1 MTDQEA
7 KRGRKRPRDVN
18 QLAKRVVDIATGS
31 DHTHISEDHK
41 DGKDPAAVSLGRRGG
56 LKGGVA
62 RAKSLSP
69 SERREIAQRAA
80 RARWKKDDGRDSD
93 TE

>member
-7 KRGRKRPRDVN
+7 RRGRKRPKDVN
-18 QLAKRVVDIATGS
+18 QLAKRIVDIATDG
-31 DHTHISEDHK
+31 DDTDVPTQA
-41 DGKDPAAVSLGRRGG
+41 DGGKDPAAVSLGRRGG

-69 SERREIAQRAA
+69 SVRREIAQRAA
-80 RARWKKDDGRDSD
+80 QARWKKDDSRNSDS
-93 TE
+93 E